1 MLWEHSTIELSAF
14 KLNIVKSIKVLIL
27 NAMKYKSLIIN
38 NPEDLMFGIAPKPV
52 KTRRGLEIG
61 GGQVYAELNF
71 TLPIMSIN
79 ESTLERV
86 YEHYREIAEGA
97 LERAVHLDSKG
108 VVLEFETL
116 LEMTKNPSIGVE
128 IVKIMNEICEKYYQN
143 YGLKSEI
150 RLTPNDLREFERPA
164 RQRSSEYLEPMM
176 ELFERGMIVGG
187 DLLSIESTGGKEVSD
202 EALMMCDVKGMVF
215 ALSVLGVRDM
225 RFLWQKIVSVAN
237 KHGKI
242 AAGDSACGFANTAM
256 VLAEKKYIPKVFATI
271 VRVISVVRSIVAM
284 EEGAVGPDKD
294 CGYEGPFLKAITG
307 IPISMEGKTAACA
320 HLSPLG
326 NIASACADL
335 WSNESVQNIKLLSGM
350 APTAYFEQLEY
361 DARLMNEALRAGKMH
376 CNVLQQLL
384 VASDVYTD
392 PQALILSPE
401 NVIRISKELVK
412 GESYVANAKNG
423 ALAALDII
431 EEALRSGKMKLPEME
446 TSYLPILRDDLNS
459 IPDNESE
466 FVEMMLPIIDQS
478 KFIPAEYGL

>member
-1 MLWEHSTIELSAF
+1 
-14 KLNIVKSIKVLIL
+14 
-27 NAMKYKSLIIN
+27 MKYKSLIITN
-38 NPEDLMFGIAPKPV
+38 AEDLMFGMAPNPV

-79 ESTLERV
+79 ESTLPQV
-86 YEHYREIAEGA
+86 YTHYREIAEGA
-97 LERAVHLDSKG
+97 LERALHLESKG
-108 VVLEFETL
+108 VVLELETL
-116 LEMTKNPSIGVE
+116 LEMTKSPQIGIE
-128 IVKIMNEICEKYYQN
+128 IVKIMNEVCEKYYQKH
-143 YGLKSEI
+143 GLASEI

-164 RQRSSEYLEPMM
+164 RQRSSQYLEPMF
-176 ELFERGMIVGG
+176 ELFERGSIEGG

-202 EALMMCDVKGMVF
+202 EALMMCDIKGMVF
-215 ALSVLGVRDM
+215 AMAVLGVRDM
-225 RFLWQKIVSVAN
+225 QYLWKKIVAVAN

-256 VLAEKKYIPKVFATI
+256 VLAEKKYIPKVFAAL

-320 HLSPLG
+320 HLSPIG

-350 APTAYFEQLEY
+350 APTAYLEQLEY
-361 DARLMNEALRAGKMH
+361 DCRLMNEALKAGKLH
-376 CNVLQQLL
+376 RDVLQQLL
-384 VASDVYTD
+384 VSSDVYTD
-392 PQALILSPE
+392 PQALILSPL
-401 NVIRISKELVK
+401 NVIRISKQLVK
-412 GESYVANAKNG
+412 GDSYVANAKNG
-423 ALAALDII
+423 ALTALDII
-431 EEALRSGKMKLPEME
+431 EEALQSGKMKLSELE
-446 TSYLPILRDDLNS
+446 TSYLPILREDLES
-459 IPDNESE
+459 IPENESE
-466 FVEMMLPIIDQS
+466 FIEMMLPLIDAS

>member
-1 MLWEHSTIELSAF
+1 
-14 KLNIVKSIKVLIL
+14 
-27 NAMKYKSLIIN
+27 MKYKSLIIN
-38 NPEDLMFGIAPKPV
+38 NPEDLMFGKAPKPV

-79 ESTLERV
+79 DSTLKEV

-97 LERAVHLDSKG
+97 LERALHLESKG
-108 VVLEFETL
+108 VVLELETL
-116 LEMTKNPSIGVE
+116 LEMTKTPTIGIE
-128 IVKIMNEICEKYYQN
+128 IVKVMNEICENYYQK

-150 RLTPNDLREFERPA
+150 RLTPNDLREFERPS
-164 RQRSSEYLEPMM
+164 RQRTSQYLEPMM
-176 ELFERGMIVGG
+176 ELFEKGALAGG

-202 EALMMCDVKGMVF
+202 DALMNCDIKTVMF

-225 RFLWQKIVSVAN
+225 QFLWKKIVDVAN
-237 KHGKI
+237 KQGRI

-256 VLAEKKYIPKVFATI
+256 VLAEKKYIPKVFAAV

-320 HLSPLG
+320 HLSPIG

-350 APTAYFEQLEY
+350 APTAYMEQLEY
-361 DARLMNEALRAGKMH
+361 DARLMNEALKAGKLH
-376 CNVLQQLL
+376 CSVLQQLL
-384 VASDVYTD
+384 VSSDIYTD
-392 PQALILSPE
+392 PQALILAPE
-401 NVIRISKELVK
+401 NVIRISRDLVK
-412 GESYVANAKNG
+412 GDSYVANARNG
-423 ALAALDII
+423 ALVTIDII
-431 EEALRSGKMKLPEME
+431 EEAIALGRLKLSDME
-446 TSYLPILRDDLNS
+446 ISYLPYMREELES
-459 IPDNESE
+459 IPENESD
-466 FVEMMLPIIDQS
+466 FVEMMLPLVDQS
-478 KFIPAEYGL
+478 KFTLAEYGL

>member
-1 MLWEHSTIELSAF
+1 MQ
-14 KLNIVKSIKVLIL
+14 
-27 NAMKYKSLIIN
+27 YKSLQIN
-38 NPEDLMFGIAPKPV
+38 NPDELMFGIAPKPV
-52 KTRRGLEIG
+52 KTRRGLIIG

-71 TLPIMSIN
+71 TLPMMSIN
-79 ESTLERV
+79 DNTLKEV
-86 YEHYREIAEGA
+86 YAHYREIAEGA
-97 LERAVHLDSKG
+97 LERAVHLNSKG

-116 LEMTKNPSIGVE
+116 LEMTKTPDIGVE
-128 IVKIMNEICEKYYQN
+128 IVKIMNEVCERYYHQHS
-143 YGLKSEI
+143 LASEI

-164 RQRSSEYLEPMM
+164 RQRSSAYLEPMM
-176 ELFERGMIVGG
+176 ELFERGMIAGG

-202 EALMMCDVKGMVF
+202 DALMMCDVKGLMF
-215 ALSVLGVRDM
+215 ALTVLGVRDM
-225 RFLWQKIVSVAN
+225 QFLWHKIVTLGN

-242 AAGDSACGFANTAM
+242 SAGDSACGFANTAM
-256 VLAEKKYIPKVFATI
+256 VLAEKKYIPKVFAAL

-320 HLSPLG
+320 HLSPIG

-361 DARLMNEALRAGKMH
+361 DARLMNEALRMGKMQCH
-376 CNVLQQLL
+376 VLQQLL
-384 VASDVYTD
+384 VGSDVYTD

-401 NVIRISKELVK
+401 NVIRISKELIK
-412 GESYVANAKNG
+412 GESYVANARNG

-431 EEALRSGKMKLPEME
+431 EEAFQSGKLKLSEME
-446 TSYLPILRDDLNS
+446 TAYLPAFRDDLNS
-459 IPDNESE
+459 IPDSENE
-466 FVEMMLPIIDQS
+466 FIAMMLPVIDPG
-478 KFIPAEYGL
+478 KFILAEYGL

>member
-1 MLWEHSTIELSAF
+1 
-14 KLNIVKSIKVLIL
+14 
-27 NAMKYKSLIIN
+27 MKYKSLVISS
-38 NPEDLMFGIAPKPV
+38 PEDLMFGIAPKPV
-52 KTRRGLEIG
+52 TTRRGLVIG

-71 TLPIMSIN
+71 TLPMMSIN
-79 ESTLERV
+79 NNTLKEV
-86 YEHYREIAEGA
+86 YAHYREIAEGA
-97 LERAVHLDSKG
+97 LERAVHLNSKG
-108 VVLEFETL
+108 VVLELETL
-116 LEMTKNPSIGVE
+116 LEMTKTPDIGVE
-128 IVKIMNEICEKYYQN
+128 IVKIMNEICERYYRD
-143 YGLKSEI
+143 YGLASEI

-164 RQRSSEYLEPMM
+164 KQRTSAWLDPMM
-176 ELFERGMIVGG
+176 ELFERGMLAGG

-202 EALMMCDVKGMVF
+202 EALMMCDLKGVMF

-225 RFLWQKIVSVAN
+225 QFLWHKIVTLAD

-256 VLAEKKYIPKVFATI
+256 VLAEKKYVPKIFAAL

-320 HLSPLG
+320 HLSPIG

-361 DARLMNEALRAGKMH
+361 DARLMNEALRMGKMH
-376 CNVLQQLL
+376 CGVLQQLL
-384 VASDVYTD
+384 VGSDIYTD
-392 PQALILSPE
+392 PQALVLAPE
-401 NVIRISKELVK
+401 NVIRISKELIR
-412 GESYVANAKNG
+412 GDSYVANARNG

-431 EEALRSGKMKLPEME
+431 EEAFQSGQLKLSEME
-446 TSYLPILRDDLNS
+446 TAYIPIFREDLSS
-459 IPDNESE
+459 IPDSESD
-466 FVEMMLPIIDQS
+466 FIAMMLPMIDPG
-478 KFIPAEYGL
+478 KFILEEYGL